1 MGTYILNKHTA
12 PKFKPN
18 AEQYNVMIRI
28 TNPGDDFKSLKD
40 PTLYRDVLEV
50 RFYDFTEQTHGLA
63 VFDETVLERLIE
75 FFIKHKDCH
84 NMVIHCDLGVSRSA
98 GVAVGWLLF
107 KDDRSS
113 IYKIYHGK
121 KHMANS
127 LIVTMF
133 SKRFKR
139 GLKYLKK
146 WEDEQH
152 ELLQQQD

>member
-1 MGTYILNKHTA
+1 
-12 PKFKPN
+12 
-18 AEQYNVMIRI
+18 
-28 TNPGDDFKSLKD
+28 
-40 PTLYRDVLEV
+40 
-50 RFYDFTEQTHGLA
+50 
-63 VFDETVLERLIE
+63 
-75 FFIKHKDCH
+75 
-84 NMVIHCDLGVSRSA
+84 MVIHCDLGVSRSA

-133 SKRFKR
+133 AKRFNR

-152 ELLQQQD
+152 EMLQQQD